1 MYNESELLLKLHQV
15 HDVFEEVFKVEKEID
30 EIKKKFQKLMMRKI
44 IRQQPMIIQKVVLNM
59 KREALRHRVLR
70 LKTKQPIEKQ
80 EEKMR

>member
-44 IRQQPMIIQKVVLNM
+44 IR
-59 KREALRHRVLR
+59 
-70 LKTKQPIEKQ
+70 
-80 EEKMR
+80 